1 MGLTAKR
8 MQAEL
13 AASLL
18 SGSFLVAACFDRLQ
32 RSGYEKRYAVFFG
45 LLFWCYLFLVSHFS
59 VG

>member
-8 MQAEL
+8 MQAGL
-13 AASLL
+13 ATNLS

-32 RSGYEKRYAVFFG
+32 RSGYEKRYALFLG
-45 LLFWCYLFLVSHFS
+45 LLFWCFLFLVSHFS